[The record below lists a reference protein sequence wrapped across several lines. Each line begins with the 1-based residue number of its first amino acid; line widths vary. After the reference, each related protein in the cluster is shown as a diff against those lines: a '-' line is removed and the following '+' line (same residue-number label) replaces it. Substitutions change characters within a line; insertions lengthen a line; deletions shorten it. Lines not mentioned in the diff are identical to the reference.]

1 LNHSLQDWRRWE
13 QAGYVEE
20 LVLQVYRDSDSSF
33 LNELRQ
39 PEVIAAKRHI
49 PVAIG
54 ILSGLRAKPISL
66 TQIQK
71 QVETV
76 RQEKFAGVSLFF
88 YETLWN
94 LTGESKADRQ
104 AGFKRIFDLVADRV
118 ADRVKL
124 PVIF

>member
-1 LNHSLQDWRRWE
+1 M
-13 QAGYVEE
+13 EE
-20 LVLQVYRDSDSSF
+20 LVLQVYRDSPQSF

-39 PEVIAAKRHI
+39 PEVLAAKRHI

-71 QVETV
+71 QVETM
-76 RQEKFAGVSLFF
+76 RQEKFAGVSFFF

-94 LTGESKADRQ
+94 LTGEAKADRQ
-104 AGFKRIFDLVADRV
+104 AGFKRIFDRV
-118 ADRVKL
+118 VDRVKL
-124 PVIF
+124 P